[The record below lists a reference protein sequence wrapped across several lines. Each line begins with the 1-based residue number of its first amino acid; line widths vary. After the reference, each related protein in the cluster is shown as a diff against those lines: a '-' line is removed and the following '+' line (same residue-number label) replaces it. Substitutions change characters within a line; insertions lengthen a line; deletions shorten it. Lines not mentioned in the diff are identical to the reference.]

1 MGQMGPEQSTARRGC
16 VKVLMDMHGSDL
28 FFWSLCFFLWAY
40 LQFGPFLD
48 AKHEQVEVS
57 DGLGWA
63 VVETCIQMRPHCYF
77 HLLEFTLQRIPVA
90 NEKDVV
96 AGHFL

>member
-1 MGQMGPEQSTARRGC
+1 M
-16 VKVLMDMHGSDL
+16 KVLMDMRGSDL
-28 FFWSLCFFLWAY
+28 FFCHLCFFLWAY

-57 DGLGWA
+57 DGLGWG
-63 VVETCIQMRPHCYF
+63 VVETCIHMRPHCYF
-77 HLLEFTLQRIPVA
+77 HLLEFTLQLIPVA
-90 NEKDVV
+90 NEKDIV

>member
-1 MGQMGPEQSTARRGC
+1 M
-16 VKVLMDMHGSDL
+16 KVLMDMHGSDL

-77 HLLEFTLQRIPVA
+77 YLLEFTLQRIPVA